1 MFIEFNQF
9 HNNYKSPNDGDLFYV
24 YIKRFYIMACN
35 CEGKTYN
42 IGMGCCVPVLAPIEN
57 YYTKTQVNQM
67 FNDLVSIDDNGI
79 IHFKHYE

>member
-1 MFIEFNQF
+1 
-9 HNNYKSPNDGDLFYV
+9 
-24 YIKRFYIMACN
+24 MACN